1 MNIMITFKLTI
12 RKEKMK
18 ADKTWTVFIQ
28 VLYKRKR
35 KYLPTSMSVSK
46 KDLTASFKI
55 KNRLILDR
63 GDDLIKEYKRKAD
76 MLDLEFNDMD
86 INGVVEFL
94 NRKNDNT
101 ELSFTK
107 YAEGW
112 IAGTIIKGVKNYK
125 SAINALKKHFN
136 RDNILFSDI
145 TVNSMKTFE
154 KSLADRPRAQS
165 LYTNCI
171 VKIFNDGRDYYN
183 DEDNNIIRIRH
194 SLRKYTAPRQ
204 NVAQKRA
211 LPVSD
216 IINIIN
222 LPYLDTPTRN
232 GCPCRR
238 DMAKDCFIMSFCLMG
253 MNSVDMYNAKDFDG
267 EMLTYERTKTKD
279 RRSDNAGDGKGYN
292 QRNSQAGIEDHPLQL
307 LCLLFTDLNILLQL
321 LQKLS
326 GHIRRRLQLV
336 NPAHD
341 GVQRGLIQFVKHG
354 ERPGIGAD
362 KHHRRQTFEIIV
374 FNSDNIVQADF
385 RSVRR
390 LFRSQTCGIARLTEN
405 CPKRSVIHIRNGD
418 LPMNGWLCG
427 HRFPGRFLNWRFRL
441 NGKWFFRLYRRCGSL
456 FRNGFR

>member
-1 MNIMITFKLTI
+1 
-12 RKEKMK
+12 MK

-279 RRSDNAGDGKGYN
+279 RRSDNALIAVKVHPFIKKLIEKYRGKEY
-292 QRNSQAGIEDHPLQL
+292 
-307 LCLLFTDLNILLQL
+307 LFTFRKRYSSAADFNRALNIGLKEIGRELNIDNLQFYSARHSMATVAVNEVGISKYVVNDML
-321 LQKLS
+321 NHVEPSMKVTDLYIKKDFTTINEANFKL
-326 GHIRRRLQLV
+326 IDYVV
-336 NPAHD
+336 N
-341 GVQRGLIQFVKHG
+341 IM
-354 ERPGIGAD
+354 
-362 KHHRRQTFEIIV
+362 T
-374 FNSDNIVQADF
+374 
-385 RSVRR
+385 
-390 LFRSQTCGIARLTEN
+390 
-405 CPKRSVIHIRNGD
+405 
-418 LPMNGWLCG
+418 
-427 HRFPGRFLNWRFRL
+427 
-441 NGKWFFRLYRRCGSL
+441 
-456 FRNGFR
+456 

>member
-107 YAEGW
+107 YAEKW
-112 IAGTIIKGVKNYK
+112 IAGTRIKGVKNYR
-125 SAINALKKHFN
+125 SAVNALKKYFN

-154 KSLADRPRAQS
+154 KILADRPRAQS

-171 VKIFNDGRDYYN
+171 VKMFNDGRDYYN
-183 DEDNNIIRIRH
+183 DEDNDIIRIRH

-211 LPVSD
+211 LSVSD
-216 IINIIN
+216 IVSIIN
-222 LPYLDTPTRN
+222 MPYLDAPTRN

-279 RRSDNAGDGKGYN
+279 RRSDNALIAVKVHPFIKKLIEKYRGKEY
-292 QRNSQAGIEDHPLQL
+292 
-307 LCLLFTDLNILLQL
+307 LFTFRKRYSSAADFNRALNIGLKEIGRELNIDNLQFYSARHSMATIAVNEVGISKYVVNDML
-321 LQKLS
+321 NHVEPSMKVTDLYIKKDFTTINEANFKL
-326 GHIRRRLQLV
+326 IDYVV
-336 NPAHD
+336 N
-341 GVQRGLIQFVKHG
+341 IM
-354 ERPGIGAD
+354 
-362 KHHRRQTFEIIV
+362 T
-374 FNSDNIVQADF
+374 
-385 RSVRR
+385 
-390 LFRSQTCGIARLTEN
+390 
-405 CPKRSVIHIRNGD
+405 
-418 LPMNGWLCG
+418 
-427 HRFPGRFLNWRFRL
+427 
-441 NGKWFFRLYRRCGSL
+441 
-456 FRNGFR
+456 

>member
-279 RRSDNAGDGKGYN
+279 RRSDNALIAVKVHPFIKKLIEKYRGKEY
-292 QRNSQAGIEDHPLQL
+292 
-307 LCLLFTDLNILLQL
+307 LFTFRKRYSSAADFNRALNIGLKEIGRELNIDNLQFY
-321 LQKLS
+321 S
-326 GHIRRRLQLV
+326 ARHSMATVAV
-336 NPAHD
+336 NE
-341 GVQRGLIQFVKHG
+341 V
-354 ERPGIGAD
+354 GISKYVVND
-362 KHHRRQTFEIIV
+362 MLNHVEPSMKVTDLYIKK
-374 FNSDNIVQADF
+374 DF
-385 RSVRR
+385 
-390 LFRSQTCGIARLTEN
+390 TAINEAN
-405 CPKRSVIHIRNGD
+405 
-418 LPMNGWLCG
+418 
-427 HRFPGRFLNWRFRL
+427 FRL
-441 NGKWFFRLYRRCGSL
+441 IDYVLQSMK
-456 FRNGFR
+456 